1 LTMEANVE
9 RAIELSTGEYIAVY
23 HGDDVYRPEIISKEV
38 KYLERYLDVAAVFT
52 LGISIDINGKYLE
65 DYSNPQEI
73 QKLEGF
79 SKCYS
84 FIDIF
89 KLVLR
94 DYNFLICPTAMVRS
108 NIYKNLE
115 TKWTNGKF
123 KTSADLGVWMGIL
136 EKYPIGILPERL
148 IYNRHSG
155 VNRYSEKV
163 RFMNT
168 KRADFFL
175 VIEHYLS
182 KPEIYKKLSIEDVN
196 HYSFLIFKDDVL
208 RGLNSIISGNYPLAK
223 ELLGFKNISY
233 TNFYVKNQNSIGY
246 IVKWSIY
253 CLTAK
258 IILNTPFK
266 KLFGRYLRKR
276 LYKYE

>member
-1 LTMEANVE
+1 MIDIKLPKVSICIPVYNNVSTIKDTIDSLLLQTYQNIEILVVDNASTDGTDLIIKSFKDYRLKLYSFNEHLTMEANVE

-23 HGDDVYRPEIISKEV
+23 HGDDVYRPEIVSKEV

-136 EKYPIGILPERL
+136 EKHPIGILPKRL

-155 VNRYSEKV
+155 VNR
-163 RFMNT
+163 
-168 KRADFFL
+168 
-175 VIEHYLS
+175 
-182 KPEIYKKLSIEDVN
+182 
-196 HYSFLIFKDDVL
+196 
-208 RGLNSIISGNYPLAK
+208 
-223 ELLGFKNISY
+223 
-233 TNFYVKNQNSIGY
+233 
-246 IVKWSIY
+246 
-253 CLTAK
+253 
-258 IILNTPFK
+258 
-266 KLFGRYLRKR
+266 
-276 LYKYE
+276 